1 MEEKTTN
8 RPCISFGKCNSKY
21 CFIILKAIIIF
32 LILLLLIFIFFFNYL
47 KTGEKLYNSLNIS
60 PLLISLGDSLMFFPG
75 LIFQQKISSK
85 SQSSSLKSSNVLEKY
100 IFNPG
105 TFDLTIKEKIFFVLA
120 AIIKLLME
128 VIYIAFVFIF
138 SENIGYFQTYLFSFR
153 FELIFIFLLSKYVY
167 KTVFYKH
174 QYYSILILA
183 ALSLIKFFVENIFNF
198 INNFF
203 IYLGLFIALLILS
216 FLNSLILVFVKG
228 LMQYKYISPYK
239 TIYSMGFVN
248 FTILA
253 IIYIILTFIPCEAN
267 TCQVEYDGKKYI
279 ANIFSAFNYSGLILL
294 LGYAVKPF
302 MTLLNYI
309 TINEFSVCHSFLIL
323 NVSELYT
330 VMSVDDNKIEEIFG
344 DATVAIIQIGFFLI
358 NTFLILLFLEMIE
371 LNIFNISD
379 NTKQNI
385 EQRALYDKIL
395 VDSFNEGNSEDEIE
409 ETVPNEEQKKEE

>member
-1 MEEKTTN
+1 M
-8 RPCISFGKCNSKY
+8 
-21 CFIILKAIIIF
+21 
-32 LILLLLIFIFFFNYL
+32 
-47 KTGEKLYNSLNIS
+47 
-60 PLLISLGDSLMFFPG
+60 
-75 LIFQQKISSK
+75 
-85 SQSSSLKSSNVLEKY
+85 
-100 IFNPG
+100 
-105 TFDLTIKEKIFFVLA
+105 
-120 AIIKLLME
+120 
-128 VIYIAFVFIF
+128 
-138 SENIGYFQTYLFSFR
+138 
-153 FELIFIFLLSKYVY
+153 
-167 KTVFYKH
+167 
-174 QYYSILILA
+174 A

-267 TCQVEYDGKKYI
+267 TCQVEYDGKKYV

-395 VDSFNEGNSEDEIE
+395 VDSFKEGNSEDEIE
-409 ETVPNEEQKKEE
+409 ETVPNEEEKKEE